1 MRGSILNAKH
11 MKAVIL
17 SFLFNIVNTVGDMN
31 GLILQEMLFGIS
43 LKTFRRQCPLRTQV
57 TEILIFEILPGD
69 YQFGE
74 VKEYNDIEISLL
86 DICYGT
92 YTLSVVVYVEGGN
105 YPIPSTGKDYTGLQ
119 NIALEGDTII
129 VEEPFELEL
138 LQSF

>member
-1 MRGSILNAKH
+1 
-11 MKAVIL
+11 
-17 SFLFNIVNTVGDMN
+17 
-31 GLILQEMLFGIS
+31 
-43 LKTFRRQCPLRTQV
+43 V
-57 TEILIFEILPGD
+57 TEILNFEILPGD

-86 DICYGT
+86 DIGYGT

-119 NIALEGDTII
+119 NITLEGDTII